1 MNYRTSGGRRLLFS
15 MGALLTGL
23 TAYGFLASSEVG
35 AEGIGNFGLVDRMF
49 KTTASIRW
57 STK

>member
-1 MNYRTSGGRRLLFS
+1 
-15 MGALLTGL
+15 MGTLLTGL
-23 TAYGFLASSEVG
+23 TAYGFLASSEVD

-49 KTTASIRW
+49 KIAASIGW